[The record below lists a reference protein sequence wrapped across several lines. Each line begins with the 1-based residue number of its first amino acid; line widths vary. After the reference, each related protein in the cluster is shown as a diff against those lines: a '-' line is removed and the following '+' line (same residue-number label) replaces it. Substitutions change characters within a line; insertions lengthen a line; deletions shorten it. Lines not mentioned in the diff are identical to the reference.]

1 MKISLLRGNLIEQE
15 NIKRVMKEGV
25 VMSKVNVKTKSA
37 GVKLEDIKA
46 QLMEDAEFEEEYNKL
61 QHK

>member
-1 MKISLLRGNLIEQE
+1 MIEQE

-37 GVKLEDIKA
+37 GVKFEDIKA
-46 QLMEDAEFEEEYNKL
+46 QLMEDAEFEKEYNKL
-61 QHK
+61 TTIPISRTK